1 MVQSIGLPPPMDE
14 TPVWVDPDG
23 LITDPAFP
31 NKYFEI
37 STDITSDYWVDI
49 GLDYTM
55 LPGVD
60 DPQSLRLAKRP
71 GYAGASEPWTVIAV
85 ASTEINITDG
95 LVLAKNQTSF
105 SQWAM
110 ISNDSDNSFIDSD
123 GPVISNF
130 ALAPAQPSMLDLSLI
145 HI

>member
-1 MVQSIGLPPPMDE
+1 MTVASGNSDPIDFTDESGQSTGITVDFEYSDGGSVMVQSIGLPPPMDE
-14 TPVWVDPDG
+14 TPVWGDPDG
-23 LITDPAFP
+23 LITEPAFP

-71 GYAGASEPWTVIAV
+71 GYAGPSEPWTVIAV

-95 LVLAKNQTSF
+95 LVLAKNQT
-105 SQWAM
+105 
-110 ISNDSDNSFIDSD
+110 
-123 GPVISNF
+123 
-130 ALAPAQPSMLDLSLI
+130 LSLI